1 MNAEP
6 ITYHIQPGRT
16 VKIRNQPYTLKA
28 PLSVTRLDWLG
39 AYAGT
44 YMSAIL
50 PTNETLN
57 VVGPPPI
64 DVEDI
69 KFTEDMLLGSI
80 AVRHSELAKT
90 GKPSK
95 AQQE

>member
-1 MNAEP
+1 M
-6 ITYHIQPGRT
+6 
-16 VKIRNQPYTLKA
+16 
-28 PLSVTRLDWLG
+28 
-39 AYAGT
+39 
-44 YMSAIL
+44 
-50 PTNETLN
+50 
-57 VVGPPPI
+57 VGPPPI

-95 AQQE
+95 AQQELENILSVN